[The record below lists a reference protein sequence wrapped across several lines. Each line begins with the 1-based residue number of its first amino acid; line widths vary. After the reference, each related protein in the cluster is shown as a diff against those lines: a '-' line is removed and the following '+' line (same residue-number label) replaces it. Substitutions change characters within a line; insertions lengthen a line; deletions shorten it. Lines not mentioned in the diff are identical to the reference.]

1 MVWRGGFTGRGYTRE
16 EFRAFLR
23 TQNRPT
29 WVQFFVAHNTAA
41 PYIKP
46 PVTPAQRVI
55 NLAHYYKTKGW
66 PTGPNLIA
74 IYDRV
79 YVGTPLAYAGTN
91 SPGFNGKG
99 LGVEVEGDY
108 DGTHNPLLG
117 DGLVAWKTAAWVFA
131 ELSEWLN
138 IPIDNVGLK
147 LHKEDP
153 RTTHDCPGKLVKKP
167 WLLDL
172 VREAQGRKGED
183 LKPPAGPEVKV
194 TAPVKI
200 PKQMFPVKEIQE
212 RLLVHGYKLPKW
224 GADGIMGAETY
235 AAIVALQV
243 DLRVSP
249 SGLVG
254 PWVMEQLRKTT
265 KPEPV
270 PVQPDPLPI
279 PAIPNVALSQSPP
292 VIPIVAPGQPE
303 PNPAKAM
310 RLLQTVALWPKHW
323 AAGAVA
329 QAQRESY
336 PDLRPWAQGDWFLH
350 GKPSKKGVEG
360 AKPTAF
366 GIWQLRND
374 RYDNFLSFAAERGTS
389 WDDFETQV
397 LWCPLELKTSEKL
410 AWKWLQRAQ
419 TVEQANA
426 AMVWYERPAGYI
438 SSRAKAATTWD
449 EVFNVSEKCDG
460 YDVRLKFAK
469 ALM

>member
-1 MVWRGGFTGRGYTRE
+1 MPWRGGFTGRGYTRS

-23 TQNRPT
+23 TQDKPS

-46 PVTPAQRVI
+46 PVTPSQRVI

-108 DGTHNPLLG
+108 DGTHDPTKG
-117 DGLVAWKTAAWVFA
+117 DGLVAWTTAAWAFA

-138 IPIDNVGLK
+138 IPINNDKLK

-153 RTTHDCPGKLVKKP
+153 KTTHDCPGKLVKKP

-172 VREAQGRKGED
+172 IAKAKGIAP
-183 LKPPAGPEVKV
+183 KPVE
-194 TAPVKI
+194 PVKPVNK
-200 PKQMFPVKEIQE
+200 PKPVSKQLYPVKEIQE
-212 RLLVHGYKLPKW
+212 GLLKHGYKLPRW
-224 GADGIMGAETY
+224 GADGLIGEETL
-235 AAIVALQV
+235 AAIRAMQV
-243 DLRVSP
+243 DLRITP

-254 PWVMEQLRKTT
+254 PWMMEQLKKDG

-270 PVQPDPLPI
+270 PTQPEPLPTPQI
-279 PAIPNVALSQSPP
+279 PDVVVVPKPP
-292 VIPIVAPGQPE
+292 EVIVAPGVPLT
-303 PNPAKAM
+303 NPQKAM
-310 RLLQTVALWPKHW
+310 KLLQGPGVLWPKHW

-336 PDLRPWAQGDWFLH
+336 PDLRPWAAGDYMID
-350 GKPSKKGVEG
+350 GKPSKKGVAG

-374 RYDNFLSFAAERGTS
+374 RYDNFLSFAAERGKS
-389 WDDFETQV
+389 WEDFETQV
-397 LWCPLELKTSEKL
+397 LWCPQELKTSEKL
-410 AWKWLQRAQ
+410 AWKWLQRAE

-426 AMVWYERPAGYI
+426 AMVWYERPKGYI
-438 SSRAKAATTWD
+438 SAKAKAATTWD
-449 EVFNVSEKCDG
+449 EVFAVSEKCDG